1 MLAIPLRAG
10 SLHRGA
16 TTRGVRLQQ
25 TFPPSLFVG
34 PRRRLIAVQAVS
46 RIRPAQLL
54 HTETVWTVRKRSRPA
69 FAVRSSWTGSI
80 RHCSSEA
87 SSALVKMASDRDILP
102 DEYVLVSIEVGN
114 YANHAIRSVKPT
126 NYSISLFDLQTA
138 EPWTYQGQCDIEL
151 RIKNSVKSIILNTHE
166 LKLHSASVASE
177 SGKHASA
184 IQASDISYDK
194 TNQRCTLSFDQTL
207 LESQKAVLS
216 ITFEGTMNNHMVR
229 FCSDHTHWSPL

>member
-16 TTRGVRLQQ
+16 TTRGVLLQQ
-25 TFPPSLFVG
+25 TFPPSLFVC
-34 PRRRLIAVQAVS
+34 PRRRLIAVRAFSHPHPVKS
-46 RIRPAQLL
+46 L
-54 HTETVWTVRKRSRPA
+54 HTEAVWAVRKKIRPA
-69 FAVRSSWTGSI
+69 FAVRSSWTGSL
-80 RHCSSEA
+80 RHCSTEA

-102 DEYVLVSIEVGN
+102 DEYVLVSIEVGS
-114 YANHAIRSVKPT
+114 YANNAICSVKPT
-126 NYSISLFDLQTA
+126 NYAISLFDLQTA

-151 RIKNSVKSIILNTHE
+151 HIKKPVTSITLNTHE

-207 LESQKAVLS
+207 PESQKAVLS

-229 FCSDHTHWSPL
+229 SPANHTHRSPF